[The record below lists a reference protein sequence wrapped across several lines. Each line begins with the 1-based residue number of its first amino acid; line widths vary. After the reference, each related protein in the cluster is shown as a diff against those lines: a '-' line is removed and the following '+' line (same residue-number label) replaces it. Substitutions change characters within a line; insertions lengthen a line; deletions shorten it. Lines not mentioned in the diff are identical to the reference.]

1 MKLLNETLKFA
12 YAEKKQNA
20 NRSVWYQKL
29 IDILAFFLHFFLKHT
44 SYYRKD
50 FINKGLKFLE
60 KALNKKDVNLDDK
73 NINII
78 FNAINEFSS
87 ISTKNQK
94 IKHKQLTKKYNILSN
109 ANIKK
114 ANDTD
119 IDTDEEASNP
129 QILMDQTHGA
139 PRDEPMDI
147 PFRNNHNHDIKLQIP
162 NLLIGSSSIE
172 YIRLS
177 EFLKWTRKDIPF
189 KNRSLDGLIESMLE
203 NYDNYAKPFHIFH
216 SFIKKVEHQA
226 ERPNK
231 KILSDFVH
239 EIKTKNPHI
248 YRFFFEPLTS
258 QRAYFKSNPFI
269 VWMFEPFQTENQ
281 YQSEDNKNR
290 AVRDFIIRVMFANY
304 LKEHIE
310 FTEEEGQ
317 INFIIKPTLAIS
329 SETNKGIL
337 LMLHYF
343 TNKIF
348 FQANTIAYLNNNL
361 TFRENKLS
369 IIEAKLSKTIYTHC
383 ADVFNEIDKMYELI
397 ADILDKPSIGHNM
410 FNDENTSFNQF
421 NGNKPTLALD
431 M

>member
-60 KALNKKDVNLDDK
+60 KALNKKDVNLDDQ

-139 PRDEPMDI
+139 PRNEPTV
-147 PFRNNHNHDIKLQIP
+147 HNHDIKLQIP
-162 NLLIGSSSIE
+162 NIFIGSSSIE

-177 EFLKWTRKDIPF
+177 EFLKWTNKEIPF
-189 KNRSLDGLIESMLE
+189 KHKSLDGLIESMLE

-226 ERPNK
+226 ERPNIK
-231 KILSDFVH
+231 TLSDFVD
-239 EIKTKNPHI
+239 EIKTKNPFI

-310 FTEEEGQ
+310 FTKEEGQ

-343 TNKIF
+343 TNKILF
-348 FQANTIAYLNNNL
+348 KANTIAYLKNEL
-361 TFRENKLS
+361 TFKESKLS
-369 IIEAKLSKTIYTHC
+369 SIKAKLSNTIDTHC
-383 ADVFNEIDKMYELI
+383 DTVFNEIDKMYELI
-397 ADILDKPSIGHNM
+397 AAILNKPSIGHSM
-410 FNDENTSFNQF
+410 FNDENTPVNQF
-421 NGNKPTLALD
+421 NGNKPALD

>member
-1 MKLLNETLKFA
+1 
-12 YAEKKQNA
+12 
-20 NRSVWYQKL
+20 
-29 IDILAFFLHFFLKHT
+29 
-44 SYYRKD
+44 
-50 FINKGLKFLE
+50 
-60 KALNKKDVNLDDK
+60 
-73 NINII
+73 
-78 FNAINEFSS
+78 
-87 ISTKNQK
+87 
-94 IKHKQLTKKYNILSN
+94 
-109 ANIKK
+109 
-114 ANDTD
+114 
-119 IDTDEEASNP
+119 
-129 QILMDQTHGA
+129 
-139 PRDEPMDI
+139 
-147 PFRNNHNHDIKLQIP
+147 
-162 NLLIGSSSIE
+162 
-172 YIRLS
+172 
-177 EFLKWTRKDIPF
+177 
-189 KNRSLDGLIESMLE
+189 MLE